1 LLIADSF
8 VGGEQKVEA
17 CGLSFFEQFAVR
29 NPVLAAFYRLGNIVA
44 RKRVD
49 SLLNFKSFFF
59 LEGCGKPLSF

>member
-44 RKRVD
+44 RKRVAQ
-49 SLLNFKSFFF
+49 S
-59 LEGCGKPLSF
+59 